1 MKQVWVKASTCSRT
15 AATTRGEEL
24 PTLTTAM
31 PAPRSIKE
39 FPSTSTSTPPPAR
52 SMNTGSVV
60 LTPADTA
67 AARRA
72 ASAGEGG
79 PGISVTSRR
88 SWGGA
93 WRSASRSVTGTPR
106 DVAVSRYSS
115 PPGGGTC
122 RRATGKVKAA
132 GSGGARSPASATGQ
146 RPRSASSRGTYR
158 APSGV
163 VEQPEVLAALR
174 LQLGQLLAVDLPD
187 ACGGDRLR

>member
-72 ASAGEGG
+72 ASSRERG

-115 PPGGGTC
+115 PPGGDTW
-122 RRATGKVKAA
+122 RRATGNVKAA
-132 GSGGARSPASATGQ
+132 GQ

-158 APSGV
+158 DPSGV
-163 VEQPEVLAALR
+163 VEHPEVLAALR
-174 LQLGQLLAVDLPD
+174 LQLGQLLTVDLPD
-187 ACGGDRLR
+187 ALGGDRL